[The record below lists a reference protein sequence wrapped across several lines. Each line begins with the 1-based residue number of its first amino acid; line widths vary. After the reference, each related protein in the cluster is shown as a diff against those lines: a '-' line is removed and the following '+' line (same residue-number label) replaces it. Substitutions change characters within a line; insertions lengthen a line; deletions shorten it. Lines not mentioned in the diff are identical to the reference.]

1 MPSRSERIDA
11 LARRLS
17 HYDPSQ
23 LTFQIAEIAG
33 DQTYLRHGVVV
44 RPGDVVIDAGA
55 NVGVAAAFFAEHCG
69 ASRVHCFEPVAPV
82 CELLRRNVRDLPACV
97 VHELGLSD
105 APRHAEI
112 TYYPGAAAMS
122 GLYADPQRDEALVRT
137 VLANFGVE
145 DARERLAGAYEAT
158 TLTCELTTLSAFLR
172 ETELE
177 RVDLL
182 KIDVE
187 RAELTSST
195 ASRRATGRGSRRWSR
210 RPTTPARSW
219 PLACASTASTSS
231 STRRRRCVVPGWPW
245 YTRRDWRPAKANPP
259 RWRSSR
265 KTAPTT
271 PSRRSSQ
278 RQGRAG
284 PTATPGGARDRAAER
299 WSRWSTTRPCSCRS
313 GSATTRRFF
322 GPRTSYVLD
331 NESTDGSTARDGFV
345 RIPVSHDAVD
355 HEWMVRTIEELQHD
369 LVGRYDVV
377 VVTDVDEIVAPV
389 PEWGTLDAY
398 LDRFDEESVNCLGYE
413 LLHMPTEPP
422 LDLGRPILDQR
433 DHWFIND
440 GYDKAALA
448 SVPMRWNA
456 GFHGRADGW
465 FNPDP
470 DLRMIHLH
478 RMDYDLCRARH
489 RDRERRAWADEDARL
504 GWAAH
509 NRITEGA
516 EFERWFYGESGW
528 PGAKV
533 EPERIRASWRGLL

>member
-1 MPSRSERIDA
+1 VVYATRPATGEGGSAPPVLEPQD
-11 LARRLS
+11 S
-17 HYDPSQ
+17 HDHP
-23 LTFQIAEIAG
+23 IA
-33 DQTYLRHGVVV
+33 
-44 RPGDVVIDAGA
+44 P
-55 NVGVAAAFFAEHCG
+55 FFA
-69 ASRVHCFEPVAPV
+69 
-82 CELLRRNVRDLPACV
+82 PA
-97 VHELGLSD
+97 
-105 APRHAEI
+105 
-112 TYYPGAAAMS
+112 
-122 GLYADPQRDEALVRT
+122 
-137 VLANFGVE
+137 
-145 DARERLAGAYEAT
+145 
-158 TLTCELTTLSAFLR
+158 
-172 ETELE
+172 
-177 RVDLL
+177 
-182 KIDVE
+182 
-187 RAELTSST
+187 
-195 ASRRATGRGSRRWSR
+195 
-210 RPTTPARSW
+210 
-219 PLACASTASTSS
+219 
-231 STRRRRCVVPGWPW
+231 
-245 YTRRDWRPAKANPP
+245 
-259 RWRSSR
+259 
-265 KTAPTT
+265 
-271 PSRRSSQ
+271 
-278 RQGRAG
+278 RQGR
-284 PTATPGGARDRAAER
+284 RDRYA
-299 WSRWSTTRPCSCRS
+299 
-313 GSATTRRFF
+313 TRRPRPRSRALVTMVHNEAVFLPIWLGYYGRFF
-322 GPRTSYVLD
+322 RPEDIFVLD
-331 NESTDGSTARDGFV
+331 NDSTDGSTARDGFV

-433 DHWFIND
+433 EHWFIND

-478 RMDYDLCRARH
+478 RMDYELCLARH
-489 RDRERRAWADEDARL
+489 RDRDRRAWADEDARL

>member
-145 DARERLAGAYEAT
+145 DAGERLAGAYEAT

-187 RAELTSST
+187 RAELDVLDGIAEGDWPRIAQVVAEAHDTGEELAVRLRARGFDVVLDQEAAMRGT
-195 ASRRATGRGSRRWSR
+195 GVAVVYATRLASGEGESAPLALEPQDSPDHPIAPFFAAARKGRSDRYAGR
-210 RPTTPARSW
+210 RPRPRSRALLTMVHNEAVFLPIW
-219 PLACASTASTSS
+219 LGYYG
-231 STRRRRCVVPGWPW
+231 RFF
-245 YTRRDWRPAKANPP
+245 RPA
-259 RWRSSR
+259 
-265 KTAPTT
+265 
-271 PSRRSSQ
+271 
-278 RQGRAG
+278 
-284 PTATPGGARDRAAER
+284 DI
-299 WSRWSTTRPCSCRS
+299 
-313 GSATTRRFF
+313 F
-322 GPRTSYVLD
+322 VLD
-331 NESTDGSTARDGFV
+331 NDSTDGSTARDGFV

-516 EFERWFYGESGW
+516 EFERWFYGDSGW

-533 EPERIRASWRGLL
+533 EPERIRASWRGLF